1 VIDPTPRGA
10 RRAALVLHA
19 LQPGDRRWLMAR
31 LDAADRQRL
40 QLLID
45 ELDALGIDVETTDV
59 AALTAAPSPSS
70 APPLEPDWPAR
81 LPDEPAW
88 VRDLLQGGAFTLA
101 PAARRALQQAA
112 SLRPGPRS
120 PAQPMAHPARPA
132 AAAVSPTLEDRAD
145 G

>member
-59 AALTAAPSPSS
+59 AALTAAPSP
-70 APPLEPDWPAR
+70 PPPEPDWPAR
-81 LPDEPAW
+81 LPDEPGW
-88 VRDLLQGGAFTLA
+88 VRNLLQGGAPALA

-112 SLRPGPRS
+112 LARS
-120 PAQPMAHPARPA
+120 GARP
-132 AAAVSPTLEDRAD
+132 VVRPPTLEDRAD